1 MSASASAGRCWLCR
15 WVGPPPPVAQRC
27 DYRCSCADGVGRV
40 SLECLSSERDA
51 VVPEGAWPSRR
62 ARALAAALTLFFKV
76 TSEGGAFRRMCG
88 SLIKCCSLPRLM
100 GQIAHYAGLYIMS
113 NCLLL
118 SLPANE
124 PSSYTPGRKT
134 KIWTVSLQQEG
145 LEVSGIVWFRS
156 SLCNFSFVAHS
167 SDDTPS
173 ILGMNKKIW
182 GFTTSFSQ
190 CASPASFTNV
200 PSKFKVLF
208 NSIPGLVFA
217 PLLLSFCLLVHS
229 AAVNHLCL
237 VSSDVKVACSG
248 PWGGTSAANLVSS
261 RAQAPLPAPMIQ
273 AASPAASP
281 LTTLLAHPAVVND
294 YSRWEYSDSG
304 WQTLHVQIIAL
315 FSQITTQ
322 SASHLIG
329 TAATEAF
336 YWVGIPNLCVGNGFI
351 SPARYWT
358 CHVTLENICEN
369 AVNKHNSS
377 GFKDLIILFSS
388 EKPVVALLCCL
399 NQFSTSGVWFFLS
412 Q

>member
-1 MSASASAGRCWLCR
+1 
-15 WVGPPPPVAQRC
+15 
-27 DYRCSCADGVGRV
+27 
-40 SLECLSSERDA
+40 
-51 VVPEGAWPSRR
+51 
-62 ARALAAALTLFFKV
+62 
-76 TSEGGAFRRMCG
+76 
-88 SLIKCCSLPRLM
+88 M

-124 PSSYTPGRKT
+124 PSSYTPGSKT

-145 LEVSGIVWFRS
+145 LEASGILWFRS
-156 SLCNFSFVAHS
+156 SLCNFSFVAHN

-173 ILGMNKKIW
+173 ILGIKVLQLL
-182 GFTTSFSQ
+182 FSR
-190 CASPASFTNV
+190 CASPASFTKV
-200 PSKFKVLF
+200 PSKFKVPF
-208 NSIPGLVFA
+208 NSIPDFH
-217 PLLLSFCLLVHS
+217 PLLLSPRPLSCCESPPSWILW
-229 AAVNHLCL
+229 CE
-237 VSSDVKVACSG
+237 SG
-248 PWGGTSAANLVSS
+248 LQWSLGGGGWGARLQPTWSPA
-261 RAQAPLPAPMIQ
+261 APLPAPMIQ

-336 YWVGIPNLCVGNGFI
+336 YCVGIPNLCVGNGFI
-351 SPARYWT
+351 SPAHYWT
-358 CHVTLENICEN
+358 CHFTLENM
-369 AVNKHNSS
+369 VNKHNSC
-377 GFKDLIILFSS
+377 GFKDLIIQFSS
-388 EKPVVALLCCL
+388 EKPVVALLCYL
-399 NQFSTSGVWFFLS
+399 NQFSTSCVWFFLS